1 MLYDLVDSVIC
12 TPQSQNIVTLGFFF
26 QSQTFL
32 ALTNNNQGKIMK
44 RDANSKEKPR
54 QGGTKTCRDD
64 IINVRPK
71 ILIDVCV

>member
-1 MLYDLVDSVIC
+1 
-12 TPQSQNIVTLGFFF
+12 
-26 QSQTFL
+26 
-32 ALTNNNQGKIMK
+32 MK